1 MMHRMLVLPL
11 LLVMAACGGTPAPV
25 ARPGEDP
32 QVAECREEARQSPQ
46 SQELARRMNF
56 NNPTQMDRVREEQRV
71 AEARVFQDCLR
82 RRGLSRGGGVEPL
95 RRPSG
100 LF

>member
-1 MMHRMLVLPL
+1 MMRRLAALPAL
-11 LLVMAACGGTPAPV
+11 LLLAACGGTPAP
-25 ARPGEDP
+25 APRPGEDP

-46 SQELARRMNF
+46 SQDMARRMNF
-56 NNPTQMDRVREEQRV
+56 NNPTQMDRIREEQRM

-95 RRPSG
+95 RRPG
-100 LF
+100 AL